1 MSTTDRSTQDA
12 QKATISY
19 PADNELI
26 IRRDFQ
32 APRELVFAA
41 ISQPEHVR
49 EWYGMSADGM
59 LVCEIDFRVGGKWH
73 YVLAGPPNEEDASF
87 SGEYLEIEPP
97 ERVVSTE
104 SFDNMPGA
112 TYRVVVTLTEQNGVT
127 TLQSHLT
134 YPSQEW
140 RDGHVASG
148 MAYGMNISYNRLEAL
163 LGRLVTG
170 GVRKQS

>member
-1 MSTTDRSTQDA
+1 MSTTHSSTHDA

-140 RDGHVASG
+140 RDGHVDSG

-170 GVRKQS
+170 GVAQQS